1 MVLGRARIHP
11 RRPDS
16 TLEPLAHTRGSV
28 PGRPQSVHHRSKR
41 PRISKSRSTLRAK
54 LLKGLGLPRNW
65 VCLVFSPSTAA
76 RRPMAFHDLAMR
88 FSDSLLR
95 LFYRGRLGF
104 PRTKDQKLLK
114 TKDVAVCDRQIGVG
128 PTAPWQE
135 FSNWCERDPISSR
148 QEMRASKKAAG
159 LGQTTAQ
166 ALWLDRSG
174 QIGSCPRSPPP
185 ISPPADLPP
194 CDLPPCVSPSPNS
207 PPARACAISKFVC
220 APSNHGSTI
229 WAFAATSPATR
240 WRTPT

>member
-28 PGRPQSVHHRSKR
+28 PGHAESVHHRSKR

-65 VCLVFSPSTAA
+65 VCLVFSPSTAS
-76 RRPMAFHDLAMR
+76 RRPMAFHDLVMR

-104 PRTKDQKLLK
+104 PRTKAQNLLK
-114 TKDVAVCDRQIGVG
+114 TKDVAVCDWPIGVG

-135 FSNWCERDPISSR
+135 FSDSCERDPISSR

-166 ALWLDRSG
+166 ACATGLESAPFRSR
-174 QIGSCPRSPPP
+174 GSSRRSSLARHSWVDAGCRCHRD
-185 ISPPADLPP
+185 SPQAAMGPGTTALPP
-194 CDLPPCVSPSPNS
+194 KAVRGPRRLILGEVDSLAIQPS
-207 PPARACAISKFVC
+207 
-220 APSNHGSTI
+220 
-229 WAFAATSPATR
+229 
-240 WRTPT
+240 